1 MNGVTARALEEPIL
15 SIESELNR
23 YVHGRE
29 NNLYPIESI
38 VINSVWIQVLHLWK
52 LQKIEVLEPMFE
64 WLGGSRD
71 YNHVIVL
78 NNLTIKSIPNY
89 DHIFRFT

>member
-38 VINSVWIQVLHLWK
+38 VINSVWIQVLHL
-52 LQKIEVLEPMFE
+52 
-64 WLGGSRD
+64 
-71 YNHVIVL
+71 
-78 NNLTIKSIPNY
+78 
-89 DHIFRFT
+89 